1 MVGGSSCNR
10 SYLGH
15 ELALCMRSY
24 RVMVE
29 AMVVGV
35 QDWEK
40 DVYEKFF
47 GDGFMVPSVVEIL

>member
-1 MVGGSSCNR
+1 MR

-24 RVMVE
+24 RFMVE
-29 AMVVGV
+29 DMFVGV
-35 QDWEK
+35 EDWEK

-47 GDGFMVPSVVEIL
+47 GDGFMIPSVVELL